1 MTNEDERYTMG
12 TTGTP
17 GRSGA
22 DAIDEADAVNGSA
35 IGTHTD
41 VGLGGEPDDPA
52 LPFDHQPNSDD
63 KLHLPRDAVQR
74 GD

>member
-22 DAIDEADAVNGSA
+22 DAIDEDDAVNGSA
-35 IGTHTD
+35 VGART

-52 LPFDHQPNSDD
+52 LPFDHQPEPGD